1 MRIHILTNPRTGG
14 TYLFDVIYRAVTKNN
29 NWSDDFNEPFQDY
42 DAPPYFFN
50 ETIEKKIIRIKNE
63 IQKIKM
69 SPLCIIKNHL
79 WMVLRLKDWGLLDE
93 FLSLINYNILLIRQD
108 IFESALSLSIAEHK
122 NQWILYKD
130 KNKILI
136 SPEKFNINFF
146 NQYANTIALI
156 DNEFKLHFN
165 EVVFS
170 DSIGNVTNETYN
182 QLKISKIFPC
192 NDVIDTIVK
201 FAPKKKNI
209 VKNYYQLK
217 EQAILYAKQLKPVD
231 SIKMTGYYI
240 DEITLN
246 NCS

>member
-29 NWSDDFNEPFQDY
+29 DWNDDFNEPFQDY
-42 DAPPYFFN
+42 DAPPYFFS
-50 ETIEKKIIRIKNE
+50 ETTEEKIIRIKKE
-63 IQKIKM
+63 IQKIRM
-69 SPLCIIKNHL
+69 SPLCVIKNHR
-79 WMVLRLKDWGLLDE
+79 WMLLRLKDWELLEE
-93 FLSLINYNILLIRQD
+93 FLSLINYNILLVRQD

-130 KNKILI
+130 KNKIHIPL
-136 SPEKFNINFF
+136 EKFKINFF
-146 NQYANTIALI
+146 NQYANTIALVN
-156 DNEFKLHFN
+156 NEFKLHYD
-165 EVVFS
+165 EIVFT

-182 QLKISKIFPC
+182 RLKVSKIFPC

-217 EQAILYAKQLKPVD
+217 EHAILYAKQLPPAD
-231 SIKMTGYYI
+231 SIKMSGYHI
-240 DEITLN
+240 DEITIN
-246 NCS
+246 NCT